1 MVRGHLVQRQGVAVF
16 EMSGGGR
23 SKAHVNRHRLAV
35 PSRQGIDRFIQWV
48 PQPGFVIARV
58 ELDAAAGGACQ
69 IFLNPLRQ
77 MCGRGAA
84 LPEKGAVQPY
94 TVVKEIGRVIVVCG
108 PQAAVAHDH
117 AVDNPQVPVRL
128 PQVRGGIMVPH
139 RLRHLLELGLVLWK
153 QVQMGVN
160 DFHES
165 VSFQGIR

>member
-94 TVVKEIGRVIVVCG
+94 TVVKEIGRIIVVRS
-108 PQAAVAHDH
+108 P
-117 AVDNPQVPVRL
+117 
-128 PQVRGGIMVPH
+128 
-139 RLRHLLELGLVLWK
+139 
-153 QVQMGVN
+153 
-160 DFHES
+160 
-165 VSFQGIR
+165 